1 MSVTRLRKLQW
12 LASLCLAGLA
22 PCIWAQ
28 SPNVLQTLYEA
39 ALRHD
44 PQFRSAQHERD
55 AGLQNKTLGQS
66 AVLPQAQYSYN
77 RSDNRADRSIFTN
90 TGQVTTQDQLNYR
103 SLYSGV
109 SVRQPLYSREAWARY
124 QQGQLQAD
132 YAQVQFEGRE
142 REVLV
147 RLVEAYCNLW
157 YAKDQIDLLE
167 VQRQT
172 LVEQLQSVTQQFD
185 KGEASRTDLLEAQA
199 RSDLLEASR
208 IEAEHALKLAQRTL
222 LAMVGPEQRELVLLG
237 TKPATFKFSPTALQ
251 KSLAAWET
259 RVKERNADL
268 RTQQLAVD
276 IARQEYLKAQ
286 SGHLPR
292 ADLVASYA
300 KSESENVN
308 LVNQSY
314 LTRSVG
320 AQITIPLYAGGATE
334 AGVSQAAASRAR
346 AEAELDN
353 QTEKVMVELHKHYLT
368 VGQVDSKRQALVK
381 ALVSAN
387 DLVEASRKSVLGGVR
402 TTLDVLQAVQQVAQ
416 LQRDLLQAEYT
427 GLISSYR
434 LRWLAGDLSP
444 EDLR

>member
-1 MSVTRLRKLQW
+1 MAKLSQW
-12 LASLCLAGLA
+12 VGGIWLGAAGFTASAWG
-22 PCIWAQ
+22 Q
-28 SPNVLQTLYEA
+28 NTLQTLYEA

-44 PQFRSAQHERD
+44 PQLRSAQHERD
-55 AGLQNKTLGQS
+55 AGLQNKALGRS

-77 RSDNRADRSIFTN
+77 QSDNRADRSIFN
-90 TGQVTTQDQLNYR
+90 STGQVTTQDQLNYR

-109 SVRQPLYSREAWARY
+109 SVRQPIYSREAWARY

-132 YAQVQFEGRE
+132 YAQVQFDGRQ

-147 RLVEAYCNLW
+147 RLVEAYCSLW

-172 LVEQLQSVTQQFD
+172 LAEQLLSVAQQFE
-185 KGEASRTDLLEAQA
+185 KGEASRTDVLEAQS
-199 RSDLLEASR
+199 RGDLLQASR

-222 LAMVGPEQRELVLLG
+222 LAIVGPAQKDLVLQG
-237 TKPATFKFSPTALQ
+237 AKPASFRFSAQALARP
-251 KSLAAWET
+251 LAQWEAQA
-259 RVKERNADL
+259 KERNADL
-268 RTQQLAVD
+268 RAQQLAVA
-276 IARQEYLKAQ
+276 IAHQEYLKAQ

-320 AQITIPLYAGGATE
+320 AQITIPLYAGGATT

-346 AEAELDN
+346 AEAELAH
-353 QTEKVMVELHKHYLT
+353 QLEKTMVELHRHYLAM
-368 VGQVDSKRQALVK
+368 GQVVSKLQALDK
-381 ALVSAN
+381 ALETA
-387 DLVEASRKSVLGGVR
+387 DALVEATRKSVLGGVR
-402 TTLDVLQAVQQVAQ
+402 TPFDVLQASQQVAQ
-416 LQRDLLQAEYT
+416 LKRDRLQAEYT
-427 GLISSYR
+427 GLISSFR
-434 LRWLAGDLSP
+434 LHWLAGELSLIDLP
-444 EDLR
+444 

>member
-1 MSVTRLRKLQW
+1 MSVGMRHGW
-12 LASLCLAGLA
+12 IWAGFCWAVLG
-22 PCIWAQ
+22 PGGWAQ
-28 SPNVLQTLYEA
+28 SPNSLQTLYEA

-44 PQFRSAQHERD
+44 PQYRSARHERE
-55 AGLQNKTLGQS
+55 AGLQNKALGRA

-77 RSDNRADRSIFTN
+77 RSDNRADRSIFTSA
-90 TGQVTTQDQLNYR
+90 GQITTQDQLNYR

-132 YAQVQFEGRE
+132 YAQAQFESRE

-147 RLVEAYCNLW
+147 RLIEAYCNLA
-157 YAKDQIDLLE
+157 YTRDQIDLLE

-185 KGEASRTDLLEAQA
+185 KGEASRTDVLEAQA
-199 RSDLLEASR
+199 RSDLLQASR
-208 IEAEHALKLAQRTL
+208 IEAEHAYQLAQRTL
-222 LAMVGPEQRELVLLG
+222 LAIVGPEQHDLVAQG
-237 TKPATFKFSPTALQ
+237 ARPASFKFSAQALQ
-251 KSLAAWET
+251 RRLADWEAL
-259 RVKERNADL
+259 VKERNPDL
-268 RTQQLAVD
+268 RAQQLAVE

-308 LVNQSY
+308 LVNQAY

-334 AGVSQAAASRAR
+334 AGVNQAASARAR

-353 QTEKVMVELHKHYLT
+353 QIEKTMVELHRHYLA
-368 VGQVDSKRQALVK
+368 VGQADSKRQALAK
-381 ALVSAN
+381 ALVSAQA
-387 DLVEASRKSVLGGVR
+387 LVDASRKSVLGGVR
-402 TTLDVLQAVQQVAQ
+402 TPLDVLQAVQQLAQ

-434 LRWLAGDLSP
+434 LQWLAGELTPADLH
-444 EDLR
+444 

>member
-1 MSVTRLRKLQW
+1 MQRAWIRGGVLCGAW
-12 LASLCLAGLA
+12 LGAMA
-22 PCIWAQ
+22 WAQ
-28 SPNVLQTLYEA
+28 QPNSLQTLYEA

-44 PQFRSAQHERD
+44 PQYRSALHERE
-55 AGLQNKTLGQS
+55 AGLQNRALGRS

-77 RSDNRADRSIFTN
+77 RSDNRADRSIFN
-90 TGQVTTQDQLNYR
+90 STGQVTTQDQLNYR

-132 YAQVQFEGRE
+132 YAQAQFESRE

-167 VQRQT
+167 VQQQT
-172 LVEQLQSVTQQFD
+172 LAEQLQSVSQQLE

-199 RSDLLEASR
+199 RSDLLQASR
-208 IEAEHALKLAQRTL
+208 LEAEHALKLAQRAL
-222 LAMVGPEQRELVLLG
+222 LAMVGPEQRDLVVFG
-237 TKPATFKFSPTALQ
+237 AKPATFNFSPTVLQ
-251 KSLAAWET
+251 KNLVEWEA

-268 RTQQLAVD
+268 RAQQLAVE

-334 AGVSQAAASRAR
+334 ASVSQAAASRAR

-353 QTEKVMVELHKHYLT
+353 QTEKVMVELHKHYLAI
-368 VGQVDSKRQALVK
+368 GQVESKRQALLK

-387 DLVEASRKSVLGGVR
+387 DLVQASRKSVLGGVR

-416 LQRDLLQAEYT
+416 LQRDLLQTEYS
-427 GLISSYR
+427 GLISYCR

-444 EDLR
+444 VDLN

>member
-1 MSVTRLRKLQW
+1 MSVTRLRALKCLGVLW
-12 LASLCLAGLA
+12 LAGQA
-22 PCIWAQ
+22 PGVWAQ
-28 SPNVLQTLYEA
+28 SVNTLQTLYEA

-44 PQFRSAQHERD
+44 PQYRSAQHERD
-55 AGLQNKTLGQS
+55 AGLQNKALGQS

-77 RSDNRADRSIFTN
+77 RSDNRADRTILPSS
-90 TGQVTTQDQLNYR
+90 GQVATQDQLNYR

-132 YAQVQFEGRE
+132 YAQVQFESRE

-157 YAKDQIDLLE
+157 YAKDQIDLLQ
-167 VQRQT
+167 VQRHT
-172 LVEQLQSVTQQFD
+172 LAEQLQSVSQQFD

-208 IEAEHALKLAQRTL
+208 IEAEHAHKLAQRAL
-222 LAMVGPEQRELVLLG
+222 LAMVGPEQRDLVMHG
-237 TKPATFKFSPTALQ
+237 AKPSNFKFSPTVVQ
-251 KSLAAWET
+251 TSLSDWET
-259 RVKERNADL
+259 RVKARNADL
-268 RTQQLAVD
+268 RALQLAVD

-320 AQITIPLYAGGATE
+320 AQITIPLYAGGATS
-334 AGVSQAAASRAR
+334 AAVSQAAASRAR

-353 QTEKVMVELHKHYLT
+353 QAEKVMVELHKHYLV
-368 VGQVDSKRQALVK
+368 VGQVDSKRQALLK

-387 DLVEASRKSVLGGVR
+387 DLVQASRKSVLGGIR

-427 GLISSYR
+427 GLISTYR
-434 LRWLAGDLSP
+434 LRWLAGEWSP
-444 EDLR
+444 AGLN

>member
-1 MSVTRLRKLQW
+1 MSVTRLRSLQW
-12 LASLCLAGLA
+12 LGLLWSAGLA
-22 PCIWAQ
+22 PCTWAQ
-28 SPNVLQTLYEA
+28 APNALQTLYEA

-44 PQFRSAQHERD
+44 PQYRSAQHERD
-55 AGLQNKTLGQS
+55 AGLQNKALGKS

-77 RSDNRADRSIFTN
+77 RSDNRADRSIFTSA
-90 TGQVTTQDQLNYR
+90 GQVTTQDQLNYR

-132 YAQVQFEGRE
+132 YAQVQFESRE

-157 YAKDQIDLLE
+157 YAKDQIDLLQ
-167 VQRQT
+167 VQRHT
-172 LVEQLQSVTQQFD
+172 LAEQLQSVTQQFD
-185 KGEASRTDLLEAQA
+185 KGEASRTDLIEAQA
-199 RSDLLEASR
+199 RTDLLEASR
-208 IEAEHALKLAQRTL
+208 IEAEHAHKLAQRAL
-222 LAMVGPEQRELVLLG
+222 LAMVGPEQRDLVMHG
-237 TKPATFKFSPTALQ
+237 AKPASFKFSSSVLH
-251 KSLAAWET
+251 KSLAEWEA

-268 RTQQLAVD
+268 RAQQLAVD

-286 SGHLPR
+286 SGHFPR

-334 AGVSQAAASRAR
+334 AGVNQAAASRAR

-353 QTEKVMVELHKHYLT
+353 QTEKAMVELHKHYL
-368 VGQVDSKRQALVK
+368 VIGQVESKRQALLK

-387 DLVEASRKSVLGGVR
+387 DLLQASRKSVLGGIR

-427 GLISSYR
+427 GMISSYR
-434 LRWLAGDLSP
+434 LRWMAGDLNP
-444 EDLR
+444 VDLN

>member
-1 MSVTRLRKLQW
+1 MSVTRLRSLQW
-12 LASLCLAGLA
+12 LGLLWSAGLA
-22 PCIWAQ
+22 PCAWAQ
-28 SPNVLQTLYEA
+28 SPNALQTLYEA

-44 PQFRSAQHERD
+44 PQYRSAQHERD
-55 AGLQNKTLGQS
+55 AGLQNKALGKS

-77 RSDNRADRSIFTN
+77 RSDNRADRSIFTSA
-90 TGQVTTQDQLNYR
+90 GQVTTQDQLNYR

-132 YAQVQFEGRE
+132 YAQVQFESRE

-157 YAKDQIDLLE
+157 YAKDQIDLLQ
-167 VQRQT
+167 VQRHT
-172 LVEQLQSVTQQFD
+172 LAEQLQSVTQQFD
-185 KGEASRTDLLEAQA
+185 KGEASRTDLIEAQA
-199 RSDLLEASR
+199 RTDLLEASR
-208 IEAEHALKLAQRTL
+208 IEAEHAHKLAQRAL
-222 LAMVGPEQRELVLLG
+222 LAMVGPEQRDLVMHG
-237 TKPATFKFSPTALQ
+237 AKPASFKFSSSVLH
-251 KSLAAWET
+251 KSLAEWEA

-268 RTQQLAVD
+268 RAQQLAVD

-334 AGVSQAAASRAR
+334 AGVNQAAASRAR
-346 AEAELDN
+346 AEAELEN
-353 QTEKVMVELHKHYLT
+353 QTEKAMVELHKHYL
-368 VGQVDSKRQALVK
+368 VIGQVESKRQALLK

-387 DLVEASRKSVLGGVR
+387 DLVQASRKSVLGGIR

-427 GLISSYR
+427 GMISSYR
-434 LRWLAGDLSP
+434 LRWMAGDLNP
-444 EDLR
+444 VDLN

>member
-1 MSVTRLRKLQW
+1 MSVTRLRSLQW
-12 LASLCLAGLA
+12 LGLLWSAGLA
-22 PCIWAQ
+22 PCAWAQ
-28 SPNVLQTLYEA
+28 VPNALQTLYEA

-44 PQFRSAQHERD
+44 PQYRSAQHERD
-55 AGLQNKTLGQS
+55 AGLQNKALGKS

-77 RSDNRADRSIFTN
+77 RSDNRADRSIFTSA
-90 TGQVTTQDQLNYR
+90 GQVTTQDQLNYR

-132 YAQVQFEGRE
+132 YAQVQFESRE

-157 YAKDQIDLLE
+157 YAKDQIDLLQ
-167 VQRQT
+167 VQRHT
-172 LVEQLQSVTQQFD
+172 LAEQLQSVTQQFD
-185 KGEASRTDLLEAQA
+185 KGEASRTDLIEAQA
-199 RSDLLEASR
+199 RTDLLEASR
-208 IEAEHALKLAQRTL
+208 IEAEHAHKLAQRAL
-222 LAMVGPEQRELVLLG
+222 LAMVGPEQRDLVMHG
-237 TKPATFKFSPTALQ
+237 AKPASFKFSSSVLH
-251 KSLAAWET
+251 KSLAEWEA

-268 RTQQLAVD
+268 RAQQLAVD

-334 AGVSQAAASRAR
+334 AGVNQAAASRAR

-353 QTEKVMVELHKHYLT
+353 QTEKAMVELHKHYL
-368 VGQVDSKRQALVK
+368 VIGQVESKRQALLK

-387 DLVEASRKSVLGGVR
+387 DLVQASRKSVLGGIR

-427 GLISSYR
+427 GMISSYR
-434 LRWLAGDLSP
+434 LRWMAGDLNP
-444 EDLR
+444 VDLN

>member
-1 MSVTRLRKLQW
+1 MQRCWKRLGGVV
-12 LASLCLAGLA
+12 LAGLGPWA
-22 PCIWAQ
+22 WAQ
-28 SPNVLQTLYEA
+28 SSNALQTLYEA

-44 PQFRSAQHERD
+44 PQFRSALHERD
-55 AGLQNKTLGQS
+55 AGLQNKALGQA
-66 AVLPQAQYSYN
+66 AVLPQAQYSFN
-77 RSDNRADRSIFTN
+77 RSDNRADRSIFN
-90 TGQVTTQDQLNYR
+90 SVGQMTTQDQLNYR

-132 YAQVQFEGRE
+132 YAQAQFESRE

-147 RLVEAYCNLW
+147 RLIEAYCNLW
-157 YAKDQIDLLE
+157 YAKDQIDLLD

-172 LVEQLQSVTQQFD
+172 LAEQLQSVAQQFD
-185 KGEASRTDLLEAQA
+185 KGEASRTDLLEAQS
-199 RSDLLEASR
+199 RSDLLEAGL
-208 IEAEHALKLAQRTL
+208 IEAAHALKLAQRAL
-222 LAMVGPEQRELVLLG
+222 LAMVGPEQRDLVTLG
-237 TKPATFKFSPTALQ
+237 AKPATFKFSAVVSQ
-251 KSLAAWET
+251 KSLSDWEAQ
-259 RVKERNADL
+259 VKQHNPDL
-268 RTQQLAVD
+268 RAQQLAVE
-276 IARQEYLKAQ
+276 IARQEYLKVQ

-334 AGVSQAAASRAR
+334 AGVTQAAASRAR

-353 QTEKVMVELHKHYLT
+353 QIEKTMVELHKHYLA
-368 VGQVDSKRQALVK
+368 VGQVESKRQALIK

-387 DLVEASRKSVLGGVR
+387 DLVQASRKSVLGGVR

-427 GLISSYR
+427 GLISTYR
-434 LRWLAGDLSP
+434 LRWLAGELGAGDLK
-444 EDLR
+444 

>member
-1 MSVTRLRKLQW
+1 
-12 LASLCLAGLA
+12 
-22 PCIWAQ
+22 
-28 SPNVLQTLYEA
+28 
-39 ALRHD
+39 
-44 PQFRSAQHERD
+44 
-55 AGLQNKTLGQS
+55 
-66 AVLPQAQYSYN
+66 
-77 RSDNRADRSIFTN
+77 
-90 TGQVTTQDQLNYR
+90 
-103 SLYSGV
+103 
-109 SVRQPLYSREAWARY
+109 
-124 QQGQLQAD
+124 
-132 YAQVQFEGRE
+132 
-142 REVLV
+142 
-147 RLVEAYCNLW
+147 LVEAYCNLW

-416 LQRDLLQAEYT
+416 LQRDLLQNEYA

-434 LRWLAGDLSP
+434 LLWLSGDLSP